1 MNQSNEYLSEF
12 PKLSH
17 MFLYKGNELAD
28 FLNSFLGQMRA
39 FLREVDYYKEK
50 LLMNQ
55 FYEKNGFAANDDDA
69 KRALIDEL
77 CQETSS
83 CPTTDQERNELVHT
97 NHPTEWTDMM
107 RIGWRP
113 KY

>member
-17 MFLYKGNELAD
+17 MFLYKGDELAD
-28 FLNSFLGQMRA
+28 FLTNFLGKMRA
-39 FLREVDYYKEK
+39 FLNEVDYYKEK
-50 LLMNQ
+50 QMMNQ
-55 FYEKNGFAANDDDA
+55 FYEINGFAADDDDA

-77 CQETSS
+77 SQETSS
-83 CPTTDQERNELVHT
+83 CPMTDEERNELVYT
-97 NHPTEWTDMM
+97 NRPTEWTAMM

-113 KY
+113 QY